1 METIRALLLRD
12 KAVKAAVEKGLIK
25 TTTSVLSTPPT
36 TWMIRNG
43 VKKLL
48 KKLCRQRIYT
58 CILPLRSIWL
68 IPTRKPGQTERNVI
82 NS

>member
-43 VKKLL
+43 VK
-48 KKLCRQRIYT
+48 
-58 CILPLRSIWL
+58 
-68 IPTRKPGQTERNVI
+68 
-82 NS
+82 NSSKNYVAKEFIHASSL